1 MSTCVLQWCYL
12 PPDDEGCAKGATPVP
27 RARQNVLLELGYFLG
42 RLGRDKVFA
51 LKRGTV
57 EILSDFAGVVWE
69 AMGGSKPWAVNS
81 KPPDMPST
89 GTRSCEREPA
99 ACSVFAKY

>member
-1 MSTCVLQWCYL
+1 MSTCVLPWCYL

-69 AMGGSKPWAVNS
+69 ARDGNGWKQ
-81 KPPDMPST
+81 T
-89 GTRSCEREPA
+89 LGRELEA
-99 ACSVFAKY
+99 AGHAIDWNKVMRA